1 MSIVSTEWLAS
12 NFEKVKILDCSWHLP
27 NVSRNSKKE
36 FDNDHL
42 ENAIFFD
49 LDDNSD
55 KKSDL
60 PHMMPSKKI
69 WEEIVSSMGI
79 SNNDEIVI
87 YDNSDLYSSCR
98 CWFSFIYFGHNPNLV
113 HVLDGG
119 LKKWKL
125 EKRSTTSKINKVNKT
140 KYIALEKKEMIKNK
154 KQIDENIKNKKFKVI
169 DARSKRRFEG
179 KDPEP
184 RKDVKSGSIKNSYC
198 LPFNELI
205 TENHT
210 FKNSK
215 DILNKFSSLL
225 GSSYDEEI
233 VFSCGSGVTAT
244 VLALAYSMINNKY
257 TPTIYDGSWAEYGKL
272 KL

>member
-1 MSIVSTEWLAS
+1 ML
-12 NFEKVKILDCSWHLP
+12 K
-27 NVSRNSKKE
+27 NVVFLIPARRNSKGFKFKNRELIDFTLNSIPKE
-36 FDNDHL
+36 YL
-42 ENAIFFD
+42 SKVYIST
-49 LDDNSD
+49 DDEEL
-55 KKSDL
+55 KIK
-60 PHMMPSKKI
+60 SKKVNI
-69 WEEIVSSMGI
+69 NIIDRPVELAQDKTTMKDV
-79 SNNDEIVI
+79 
-87 YDNSDLYSSCR
+87 LQH
-98 CWFSFIYFGHNPNLV
+98 FIDV
-113 HVLDGG
+113 
-119 LKKWKL
+119 
-125 EKRSTTSKINKVNKT
+125 
-140 KYIALEKKEMIKNK
+140 
-154 KQIDENIKNKKFKVI
+154 ENITNKKFKVI

-184 RKDVKSGSIKNSYC
+184 RKDVRSGSIKNSYC

-225 GSSYDEEI
+225 GSTYDEEI
-233 VFSCGSGVTAT
+233 VFSCGSGVTAA